1 MFFHFD
7 PIFLFRSRRSLIF
20 VGRAFEAKC
29 EHVGAATLDLM
40 TNEPM
45 AFESQS
51 TTHISLIDA

>member
-29 EHVGAATLDLM
+29 EHVGAATLSPM
-40 TNEPM
+40 TDVPM
-45 AFESQS
+45 ALKEKSN
-51 TTHISLIDA
+51 THISLIDA